1 MHFDFAD
8 FPDRRDCTGERPS
21 PQPLDRR
28 AFLKSGCAGVVAG
41 GLGAA
46 VRVEADE
53 PAEAADRRMIVRTER
68 PLNLES
74 PSASFA
80 SWLTPA
86 DELFVR
92 SHHGAPAASLGPW
105 GLVVEGLVERP
116 LHLRFDDLQDFEPT
130 TRQAVIQCAGN
141 GRALFRPRMPGVPW
155 ERGAVGHAEW
165 SGIGLDDLLKKA
177 GLKPGA
183 AHVHLIGGDVPPG
196 PKAPAFLRSVPIEE
210 AVEAGALIALRMN
223 GAPLPVL
230 HGGPARL
237 VVPGWAANNWTKWLI
252 KLVVS
257 AEESP
262 AFFMKTGYRLP
273 RNPTPPGVN
282 PDPRDL
288 LPVTWMNVKSLIA
301 RPGPGETIQGRS
313 HEVLGVAWT
322 GKGHVTKVEF
332 STDREPAWR
341 PAELIGKP
349 VQGSWMQFRISWKP
363 PGPGS
368 YVLRV
373 RATDSGGNV
382 QPEIPPWN
390 KSGYLWNGYDQVACI
405 VS

>member
-1 MHFDFAD
+1 MTPDSID
-8 FPDRRDCTGERPS
+8 SPDRRDGADRRPS
-21 PQPLDRR
+21 PPIDRR
-28 AFLKSGCAGVVAG
+28 TFLRSGCAGVAAG

-46 VRVEADE
+46 LRVEADE
-53 PAEAADRRMIVRTER
+53 PAGSDDRRMIVRTER
-68 PLNLES
+68 PVNLES
-74 PSASFA
+74 ASASFD

-92 SHHGAPAASLGPW
+92 SHHGAPAVDAGPW
-105 GLVVEGLVERP
+105 RLVVEGLVERP
-116 LHLRFDDLQDFEPT
+116 LDLRLEDFGGFEPA

-141 GRALFRPRMPGVPW
+141 GRALFRPRMPGIPW

-165 SGIGLDDLLKKA
+165 SGVGLGDLLKKA

-183 AHVHLIGGDVPPG
+183 AHVHLIGGDVPPS

-210 AVEAGALIALRMN
+210 AVEAGALVAIRMN

-237 VVPGWAANNWTKWLI
+237 VVPGWAANNWTKWLRR
-252 KLVVS
+252 LVVS

-273 RNPTPPGVN
+273 RIATPPGVA
-282 PDPRDL
+282 PDPKDL

-301 RPGPGETIQGRS
+301 RPGPGETVRGRS
-313 HEVLGVAWT
+313 QEVRGVAWT

-341 PAELIGKP
+341 PAELMGEP
-349 VQGSWMQFRISWKP
+349 VQGSWRRFRVAWTP
-363 PGPGS
+363 PGPGP

-382 QPEIPPWN
+382 QPERPPWN
-390 KSGYLWNGYDQVACI
+390 KSGYLWNGYDQVACL